1 MIFRDKIILLA
12 GSWRKSLVMAL
23 IVICLVMV
31 VASLALIALY
41 LLKSNTE
48 IGEWLFVLVLSVFNI
63 FLLYSFL

>member
-48 IGEWLFVLVLSVFNI
+48 IGEWLFVLVLSIFNI

>member
-63 FLLYSFL
+63 FLLYSIL

>member
-31 VASLALIALY
+31 IASLALIALY

>member
-12 GSWRKSLVMAL
+12 GSWRNSLVMAL